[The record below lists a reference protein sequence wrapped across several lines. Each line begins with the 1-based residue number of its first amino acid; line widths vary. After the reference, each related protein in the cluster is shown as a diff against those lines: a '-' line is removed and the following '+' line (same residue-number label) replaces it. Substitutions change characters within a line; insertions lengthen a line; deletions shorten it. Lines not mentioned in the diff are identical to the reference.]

1 VCSIVSDFREVK
13 TTIAHI
19 WTKVIVRALYATF
32 RLTTGLRVVR
42 LPNDAPAMARE
53 PYVPRREDNSLAGPL
68 YASPWE
74 FSPG

>member
-13 TTIAHI
+13 TPIAHI

-42 LPNDAPAMARE
+42 LPNDAPAIERE
-53 PYVPRREDNSLAGPL
+53 LYVPRREDNSLAGPL
-68 YASPWE
+68 YSSLWE
-74 FSPG
+74 LCRG